1 MHLPLA
7 HMHLVTRCEWQVG
20 KRLARLMFP
29 RRTRA
34 KQRSVYWRDISEPL
48 RGLLGQDRLDYC
60 FSSLCYML
68 PRARLTDGQN
78 NSSNGIKLTQLTAV
92 ITLLPWYQQKRRLL
106 AFPVFTDTHT
116 ESKPQFKQGHM
127 IFFPQSPG
135 GETVPTLSTP
145 SWFSTSSHPPSLRPT
160 LPTYLAMLSLPA
172 APHQHDSERAWSSQT
187 DSL

>member
-1 MHLPLA
+1 MKADLKMINSAPCIGAISVSHWEDCWDKTGWTTACQACATCCPEPDWLMGRIIHLMALSW
-7 HMHLVTRCEWQVG
+7 H
-20 KRLARLMFP
+20 
-29 RRTRA
+29 
-34 KQRSVYWRDISEPL
+34 
-48 RGLLGQDRLDYC
+48 
-60 FSSLCYML
+60 SSLL
-68 PRARLTDGQN
+68 
-78 NSSNGIKLTQLTAV
+78 SSLFSPGTSRSAGCWLSPYLQ
-92 ITLLPWYQQKRRLL
+92 
-106 AFPVFTDTHT
+106 THT